1 MKARV
6 EITDEHQ
13 ANVWPAVTDSVI
25 LMASIFIV
33 LAVTS
38 MIFFASS
45 QSRAI
50 ALEGDQGHNDEP
62 PLLSASYEFPT
73 AQLFP
78 LGESYL
84 LDPVS
89 ARANVEFLL
98 EALAASVPNMRE
110 QASRSFAEGF
120 HLVIEVSG
128 HTDDQ
133 PFPQQRPTLGLVDG
147 NWSLSAER
155 ATTVVYIIE
164 KVLADRPLLRQ
175 QLGMPSPGSPP
186 RHGDTIIRVVGYG
199 PQLPQI
205 PQVDASAGGQP
216 IDVVAY
222 REKQRA
228 MSRRV
233 EMLLHAEPTYALTA
247 PASD

>member
-1 MKARV
+1 MRV
-6 EITDEHQ
+6 RGDMTEESQ
-13 ANVWPAVTDSVI
+13 ANVWPAVTDSVL

-45 QSRAI
+45 QSRAV
-50 ALEGDQGHNDEP
+50 ALEGDQGRNDEP
-62 PLLSASYEFPT
+62 PLLSAGYEFPT

-84 LDPVS
+84 LDPAA
-89 ARANVEFLL
+89 ARANVEALL
-98 EALAASVPNMRE
+98 EALAKSVPSMRKE
-110 QASRSFAEGF
+110 AARGFPEGF
-120 HLVIEVSG
+120 LLVIEVSG

-133 PFPQQRPTLGLVDG
+133 PFPTQRATLGRVDG

-155 ATTVVYIIE
+155 ATTVVYLIE
-164 KVLADRPLLRQ
+164 QVLADRPQLRRD
-175 QLGMPSPGSPP
+175 LGMPSVGTPP
-186 RHGDTIIRVVGYG
+186 QLGETIIRVCGYG
-199 PQLPQI
+199 PQLPQV
-205 PQVDASAGGQP
+205 PTVDASPGAQP
-216 IDVVAY
+216 IDAVAY

-233 EMLLHAEPTYALTA
+233 EMLLHAEPLYALTS